1 MYLPIQYLV
10 ALRANPEGQV
20 QKTSP
25 FNTAHDARPLPP
37 SHVAFWAPVHS
48 FSAETIFNGHF
59 LIRRL
64 HQQCAGS

>member
-1 MYLPIQYLV
+1 MSLPIQYLV

-48 FSAETIFNGHF
+48 FSAETI
-59 LIRRL
+59 LMDI
-64 HQQCAGS
+64 